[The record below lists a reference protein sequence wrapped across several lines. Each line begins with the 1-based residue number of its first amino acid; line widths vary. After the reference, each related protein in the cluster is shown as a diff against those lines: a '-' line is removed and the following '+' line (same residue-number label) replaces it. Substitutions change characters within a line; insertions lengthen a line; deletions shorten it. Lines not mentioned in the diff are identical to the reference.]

1 MEYKAINPITKTI
14 ETVTEEE
21 LKSLDIF
28 DRAYVKSGLKTQ
40 VEMMQEE
47 LKCTMI

>member
-1 MEYKAINPITKTI
+1 MYKAINPRTKSIEIIT
-14 ETVTEEE
+14 EDE

>member
-1 MEYKAINPITKTI
+1 MYKAINPRTKRI
-14 ETVTEEE
+14 ELISDEEF
-21 LKSLDIF
+21 KSLDIF

-40 VEMMQEE
+40 VEMMREE